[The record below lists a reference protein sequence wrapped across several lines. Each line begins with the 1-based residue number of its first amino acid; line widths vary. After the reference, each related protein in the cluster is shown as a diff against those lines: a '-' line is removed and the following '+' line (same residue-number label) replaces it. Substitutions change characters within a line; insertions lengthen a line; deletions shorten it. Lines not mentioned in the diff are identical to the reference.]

1 MALASRKLRSVLA
14 AWALCAL
21 AARGDTIT
29 LHSSARVE
37 PGRAISLR
45 EIATLEGAHA
55 EELGGVEVLP
65 GVAADGTAEI
75 GIDQLRDAIKAG
87 RPNARMGVLAFSGDR
102 CMVRPTRPAVALEKA
117 VAATP
122 VRAAPTIEWRTASDI
137 RESTV
142 RGAVSARLVSFL
154 RVEAK
159 DVRLSFAA
167 GDEKLLAMPADGHT
181 LDIQPTGL
189 GSQVP
194 VMVRVF
200 DGDKIAAAGTI
211 RVRVEQRR
219 AIAAS
224 RAAMKRGDV
233 VSDEQLLREDRWV
246 APGERYAEADQLV
259 GMVVK
264 NRIEAGQVFVQD
276 DVEPAVLIRRGDV
289 VTVACLSGSI
299 VVNIKAR
306 AMAPGRE
313 GEMIELAPTANPK
326 SRVRAKVIGP
336 GQAVVSAEAPADT
349 VFGGEEPAAEV
360 KPEPIASAAPTKSA
374 TVGTIQV
381 QRVTERPDGSII
393 VEAKTPGGKRP
404 TKKMK
409 FLPLDE

>member
-1 MALASRKLRSVLA
+1 MDWLSRQIWPSL

-29 LHSSARVE
+29 LHSSVRVE
-37 PGRAISLR
+37 PGRAIALR
-45 EIATLEGAHA
+45 EVAILDGAHA
-55 EELGGVEVLP
+55 EQLGNIEILE
-65 GVAADGTAEI
+65 GVAADGSAEI
-75 GIDQLRDAIKAG
+75 GIDQLRDAIKAKA
-87 RPNARMGVLAFSGDR
+87 PSARMGVLAFNGDR
-102 CMVRPTRPAVALEKA
+102 CTVRPL
-117 VAATP
+117 
-122 VRAAPTIEWRTASDI
+122 RAAPAATQPTAPAPTRAAAVVEWRTAADI
-137 RESTV
+137 RETSV
-142 RGAVSARLVSFL
+142 RGAVAARLVSFL
-154 RVEAK
+154 KVDAK
-159 DVRLSFAA
+159 ELRMNFAA
-167 GDEKLLAMPADGHT
+167 GDEKLLSMSAEGHT
-181 LDIQPTGL
+181 IDIQPTGL

-194 VMVRVF
+194 VLVRVF
-200 DGDKIAAAGTI
+200 DGDRIAAAGTI

-224 RAAMKRGDV
+224 RADLKRGDL
-233 VSDEQLLREDRWV
+233 VSEENIVREERWV
-246 APGERYAEADQLV
+246 APGERYADAAQVV

-276 DVEPAVLIRRGDV
+276 DIEPAVLIRRGDI

-299 VVNIKAR
+299 VLNIKAR
-306 AMAPGRE
+306 ALAPGRE

-326 SRVRAKVIGP
+326 SRVRAKVIGS
-336 GQAVVSAEAPADT
+336 GQAVVSADAPSDT
-349 VFGGEEPAAEV
+349 VFGEGEPAVEP
-360 KPEPIASAAPTKSA
+360 KPEPVASVVPSKSA